1 MLGAGAMLPISAKM
15 PRVALVTGGARRIG
29 RALVEMLAQEGF
41 SVAIHCRESV
51 QEAETLLAQIGG
63 RGCVVQ
69 ADLACEAD
77 VSGLVAKVHDTLGP
91 IGVLVNNAS
100 VFTRDEVGDVTRE
113 SWDRHLEP
121 NLRAPFVLAQDVASF
136 LPDDAEGMV
145 LNLLDQRVWNLTPHF
160 VTYTLSKSGLWTLT
174 QSLALALAPRLR
186 VNAIGPGPVLPAV
199 GQSDE
204 HFQAMCDRTPLGR
217 GSSPDEIAAA
227 AQMLLALPSVTGQM
241 LALDGGQHLNWS
253 PR

>member
-1 MLGAGAMLPISAKM
+1 MRLPISSKI

-41 SVAIHCRESV
+41 AVAIHCRESV
-51 QEAETLLAQIGG
+51 HDAEALLAQIGG
-63 RGCVVQ
+63 RGCIVK
-69 ADLACEAD
+69 ADLACEVD
-77 VSGLVAKVHDTLGP
+77 TRGLVARVQDTLGP

-121 NLRAPFVLAQDVASF
+121 NLRAPFVLAQDMATA
-136 LPDDAEGMV
+136 LPADAEGMV
-145 LNLLDQRVWNLTPHF
+145 LNILDQRVWNLTPHF
-160 VTYTLSKSGLWTLT
+160 VTYTLSKAGLWTLT

-199 GQSDE
+199 GQSEE

-217 GSSPDEIAAA
+217 GASPAEIAAA
-227 AQMLLALPSVTGQM
+227 ARMLLALPSVTGQM